1 MTTSQ
6 IGGGTDRKGGPLR
19 NLPQE
24 GCAGKAAARIFCS
37 KECRARSRF
46 RLVRQA
52 PSRAPLLALA
62 LIALV
67 WPAAATAEPR
77 LYVVDPARSQIRFH
91 AVSRFMDADG
101 TFHRLAA
108 EIRLDDG
115 RPETAAGEVS
125 VEVASIDTGIGMR
138 DNHLRSADFFD
149 VERHPRATF
158 VLGAARR
165 EGERVVV
172 SGTLTIR
179 GVTRPVTVPVA
190 VAVADRTIR
199 VTGELTLNRV
209 DFGIAYQSRL
219 NPIRDEVK
227 VWFDLTATAR

>member
-1 MTTSQ
+1 MIT
-6 IGGGTDRKGGPLR
+6 P
-19 NLPQE
+19 
-24 GCAGKAAARIFCS
+24 
-37 KECRARSRF
+37 
-46 RLVRQA
+46 V
-52 PSRAPLLALA
+52 
-62 LIALV
+62 LIAVLL
-67 WPAAATAEPR
+67 PAVATAESR
-77 LYVVDPARSQIRFH
+77 VYAIDPARSHIRFH

-115 RPETAAGEVS
+115 RPETASGEVR
-125 VEVASIDTGIGMR
+125 VEVASIDTGIGTR

-158 VLGAARR
+158 ALGAARR
-165 EGERVVV
+165 EGERFVV
-172 SGTLTIR
+172 SGALTVR

-199 VTGELTLNRV
+199 VTGELTLHRF

-219 NPIRDEVK
+219 NPIRDEVT